1 MKLDI
6 LGLLGELSPMS
17 IKSKI
22 IWNTLVVRILGDI
35 RDGSRLN

>member
-17 IKSKI
+17 IKSKNKV
-22 IWNTLVVRILGDI
+22 NTLVASILGKTTKL
-35 RDGSRLN
+35 G